1 MRLAN
6 LNIRDVEV
14 KLEPGDRWP
23 LMEAS
28 SGADRSAPSNT
39 SMISTP
45 CSVSTCVND
54 REIGVP
60 TGLLSKT
67 AYCANPVYD
76 VWSVAAIAP

>member
-1 MRLAN
+1 MRVSDIY
-6 LNIRDVEV
+6 IRDVEV
-14 KLEPGDRWP
+14 KLETDDRWP

-28 SGADRSAPSNT
+28 SGADWSAPSNT

-45 CSVSTCVND
+45 SSVSTYVRD

-60 TGLLSKT
+60 TGFRSKT

-76 VWSVAAIAP
+76 AWSVAAIAP